1 MNSGKPFPIK
11 FSKNPNCTSREERES
26 ILKNP
31 GFGQKF
37 TDHMLL
43 IRYNEEKGWHDAE
56 IKAYGP
62 ISLDPAVCV
71 FHYAQEIFEGM
82 KAYRAND
89 GRILLFRPE
98 ANAKRFVNSAK
109 RLAMAQLPESLYLE
123 AVTEFVKIEQDWIPI
138 QEVGSLYLRPFMIA
152 SKPYLGVKPS
162 PEYLFMLIAS
172 PAGSYF
178 SKNAQSVSVWVSEHY
193 TRAAPGGTGE
203 VKCGGNYAA
212 SLAAQQEAT
221 KNHCDQ
227 LIFLDS
233 VEHKW
238 IEEMGGMNIFFVFKD
253 GTLLTPPLSGTILPG
268 VTRDSLITLAQSKGL
283 TVRQEKYSIHQLI
296 EDIQSKKIAEIF
308 ACGTA
313 AVITP
318 IGKIKNSNGEY
329 LVNDGQ
335 AGSITQDLRKTL
347 IDIQFGNIN
356 DPHQWVKEVK

>member
-1 MNSGKPFPIK
+1 MNSGKQFPIK
-11 FSKNPNCTSREERES
+11 FFKNPNALSKTERDE

-37 TDHMLL
+37 TDHML
-43 IRYNEEKGWHDAE
+43 IIHYNKEKGWHNAE

-82 KAYRAND
+82 KAYRAKD

-98 ANAKRFVNSAK
+98 SNARRFINSAK
-109 RLAMAQLPESLYLE
+109 RLAMAPLPEEFYLQ
-123 AVTEFVKIEQDWIPI
+123 AIYKFVKIEQDWIPT
-138 QEVGSLYLRPFMIA
+138 QEIGSLYLRPFMIA
-152 SKPYLGVKPS
+152 SKSYLGVKPS
-162 PEYLFMLIAS
+162 PEYLFILIAS
-172 PAGSYF
+172 PAGAYF
-178 SKNAQSVSVWVSEHY
+178 SKNAQSVNVWISENY
-193 TRAAPGGTGE
+193 TRAASGGTGE

-212 SLAAQQEAT
+212 SLIAQQEAT
-221 KNHCDQ
+221 KNNCDQ

-253 GTLLTPPLSGTILPG
+253 DTLSTPPLNGTILPG
-268 VTRDSLITLAQSKGL
+268 ITRDSLITLAQNKGL
-283 TVRQEKYSIHQLI
+283 KVLQEKYSVHQFI
-296 EDIQSKKIAEIF
+296 EDIQTQKIREVF

-318 IGKIKNSNGEY
+318 IGKIKTKNGEY
-329 LVNDGQ
+329 IINDDKIGR
-335 AGSITQDLRKTL
+335 ITQDLRKTL
-347 IDIQFGNIN
+347 IDIQFGNNIDHHN
-356 DPHQWVKEVK
+356 WVKEVK